1 MFQIQA
7 SAFID
12 FWMKSMRIHNPVARE
27 EDLLVAF
34 KQSIVQKEQQLSLK
48 RGHKAIEEAAPT
60 QSTTPE
66 ETPPPTK
73 RRIIE
78 SRDSRDLLDPMD
90 ESLIM
95 THIYAPSNTP
105 DEHIMTEET
114 ESLGSSGPPT
124 IAISGVDQ
132 EGVSPGAT
140 VNPLF
145 EERDQFVEGD
155 GTINWNSFIY
165 LEDSAM
171 GRYLMDEDSCTA
183 TS

>member
-1 MFQIQA
+1 
-7 SAFID
+7 
-12 FWMKSMRIHNPVARE
+12 MRIHNPVARE
-27 EDLLVAF
+27 EDLLAAF
-34 KQSIVQKEQQLSLK
+34 KQSVVQKEQQLSLK
-48 RGHKAIEEAAPT
+48 RGHRAIEEAAPT
-60 QSTTPE
+60 QSTTPA

-78 SRDSRDLLDPMD
+78 SGHGVDLLDPMD
-90 ESLIM
+90 ESLIV

-105 DEHIMTEET
+105 DHEHIMTEET

-124 IAISGVDQ
+124 IVISRVDQ

-140 VNPLF
+140 VNPFF
-145 EERDQFVEGD
+145 EERDQFLEGD
-155 GTINWNSFIY
+155 GRINWNSFIY

-183 TS
+183 GS

>member
-1 MFQIQA
+1 
-7 SAFID
+7 
-12 FWMKSMRIHNPVARE
+12 MRIHDPVARE
-27 EDLLVAF
+27 EDLLAAF
-34 KQSIVQKEQQLSLK
+34 KQSIAQKEQQLSLK
-48 RGHKAIEEAAPT
+48 RGHKAIEEAALT
-60 QSTTPE
+60 QSTTPD
-66 ETPPPTK
+66 ETPPTK
-73 RRIIE
+73 RRITK
-78 SRDSRDLLDPMD
+78 SGDSGDLLDPMD
-90 ESLIM
+90 ESLIV

-140 VNPLF
+140 VNPFF
-145 EERDQFVEGD
+145 EERDQFLEGD

-171 GRYLMDEDSCTA
+171 GRYLMDEDSSTA
-183 TS
+183 GS

>member
-1 MFQIQA
+1 MQA

-27 EDLLVAF
+27 EDLLAAF

-48 RGHKAIEEAAPT
+48 RGHKAIEEEAPT
-60 QSTTPE
+60 QLTTLE
-66 ETPPPTK
+66 ETPPPRK

-78 SRDSRDLLDPMD
+78 RADSCDLLDPMD
-90 ESLIM
+90 ESLIV

-105 DEHIMTEET
+105 DEHVMTEET
-114 ESLGSSGPPT
+114 QSFASSGPPT

-132 EGVSPGAT
+132 EGISPGVT
-140 VNPLF
+140 DNPF
-145 EERDQFVEGD
+145 VVERDQFVEGD

-171 GRYLMDEDSCTA
+171 GRYLMDEDSCTGA
-183 TS
+183 P